1 MIAGVDEK
9 RTAINAP
16 EKMSDADV
24 KTNFATAVR
33 SRRSQ
38 LGMTQEELAER
49 ADLHRTYISDIE
61 RAARNLS
68 LESISKLARAL
79 EMSVAALFTR
89 PETSNGHGVNGGINQ
104 LVEVLLVEDN
114 PYDEE
119 MTLHAFRAAR
129 FTNKVNVVRDGVEAL
144 DYLFR
149 RGIYST
155 RDGEGRPHVILLD
168 LNLPKISGIDVLRRI
183 RADQKAREIPVVV
196 LTVSQKERDM
206 AECRSLGVEA
216 YIPKPVDLQRLIQ
229 VTPLL
234 QLDWALVQ
242 HRAAAP

>member
-1 MIAGVDEK
+1 
-9 RTAINAP
+9 
-16 EKMSDADV
+16 MSDTDV
-24 KTNFATAVR
+24 KANFAAAVR

-89 PETSNGHGVNGGINQ
+89 PEVPNGHVGNGSNQ

-114 PYDEE
+114 PDDEE

-129 FTNKVNVVRDGVEAL
+129 FANKVNVVRDGVEAL

-149 RGIYST
+149 RGVYST
-155 RDGEGRPHVILLD
+155 RDGEERPHVILLD
-168 LNLPKISGIDVLRRI
+168 LNLPKMSGLDVLRRI
-183 RADQKAREIPVVV
+183 RADEKAQAIPVVV

-206 AECRSLGVEA
+206 AECRALGVEA
-216 YIPKPVDLQRLIQ
+216 YIPKPVDLQRLTQ

-234 QLDWALVQ
+234 HLDWALV
-242 HRAAAP
+242 RSTISDSGVKTG